1 MSRRHSILLLLLL
14 ASCSTP
20 RPGPPAFPETAAGA
34 WRLTSS
40 QGFPAATA
48 PDMVRNIGTRG
59 WWSASYEGPGSATV
73 EVYELTSSAGG
84 LEMVQK
90 WRPQADTVVFYTLR
104 YFVVVKWH
112 SPDRAAVTALVRVLE
127 KSFGEGK

>member
-34 WRLTSS
+34 WRLRSS

-48 PDMVRNIGTRG
+48 PDMVRTIGTRG

-104 YFVVVKWH
+104 YFV
-112 SPDRAAVTALVRVLE
+112 
-127 KSFGEGK
+127 